1 MADSTALCKCGEELP
16 PGKKGEVLHCIHC
29 GRNYRALGKGKVELA
44 LDKNLVSTQE
54 GDAEVFRF
62 DVSEEAELKGSKSK
76 SSVESFEDKGSTIKI
91 DLREKRR
98 QAEKR
103 RSAVTAR
110 ASGQAI
116 PDSSTRPKAVR
127 PKQSEIPGGI
137 MPMVIFIVIF
147 NAMAF
152 IALGLLFPTKDGIT
166 HTPWGTSFNK
176 PNIPWLEML
185 TLVLGH
191 VLGFS
196 GWAVYVHQLHKK
208 QKAARDKERAA
219 ARAGSDDD
227 EEDEEDE
234 DDDREEEKLSR
245 KGV

>member
-1 MADSTALCKCGEELP
+1 MADSSTALCKCGEELP

-44 LDKNLVSTQE
+44 VDENLVSTQE

-62 DVSEEAELKGSKSK
+62 DVPSEAELKGTKSR
-76 SSVESFEDKGSTIKI
+76 SSPDSFDDKGSTIKI

-110 ASGQAI
+110 ASGQTI

-127 PKQSEIPGGI
+127 AKQNEIPGGI
-137 MPMVIFIVIF
+137 MPMVIFIVVF
-147 NAMAF
+147 NAIAF
-152 IALGLLFPTKDGIT
+152 IALGVLFPTKDGIT
-166 HTPWGTSFNK
+166 HTPWGSSFAK
-176 PNIPWLEML
+176 PNIPWLEMI

-219 ARAGSDDD
+219 ARSNSEDQ
-227 EEDEEDE
+227 DEEDE